1 MRRNI
6 GGTIADIRGASHAL
20 RIPHQTFGT
29 RLTSDSTTATDEKSG
44 YLVVRVAAEDRLPRT
59 GGGDGGVAD
68 AAALLRGL
76 ASAFDSVVVSI
87 GGGRGSV
94 NVALG
99 NGRAEGALV
108 TST

>member
-1 MRRNI
+1 M
-6 GGTIADIRGASHAL
+6 
-20 RIPHQTFGT
+20 
-29 RLTSDSTTATDEKSG
+29 
-44 YLVVRVAAEDRLPRT
+44 RVAAEDRLPRT

-76 ASAFDSVVVSI
+76 ASALDGVVGRV

-99 NGRAEGALV
+99 NGRAEGAFV
-108 TST
+108 TSAQFLVPRKGLI